1 MFRQELLPRLDEAGV
16 PASEVSEVAFYGAGC
31 TPQQSP
37 RVAMLLSTLFPSAE
51 TYAESDLLGAARAVL
66 GREQGIACILG
77 TGANSCVYDGDRIT
91 AHIPPLGY
99 VLGDEGSGAVLGRN
113 FLNGILKGWLPAT
126 LREEFLP
133 RADRPTT
140 ISSSASIA
148 NLWPTAIWPPSYL
161 SSISA

>member
-1 MFRQELLPRLDEAGV
+1 MILIADSGSTKTDWAVLGAPGGSSVRIATQGINPLLFTDDQIDGVFRQEVLPRLDEAGV

-51 TYAESDLLGAARAVL
+51 TFAESDLLGAARAVL

-99 VLGDEGSGAVLGRN
+99 VLGDEGSGAVLG
-113 FLNGILKGWLPAT
+113 
-126 LREEFLP
+126 
-133 RADRPTT
+133 
-140 ISSSASIA
+140 
-148 NLWPTAIWPPSYL
+148 L
-161 SSISA
+161 SLIHI

>member
-1 MFRQELLPRLDEAGV
+1 MFRQELLPRLAEAGV
-16 PASEVSEVAFYGAGC
+16 PVSEVSEVAFYGAGC

-37 RVAMLLSTLFPSAE
+37 RVATLLSTLFPSAE
-51 TYAESDLLGAARAVL
+51 ALAESDLGCCRAVL

-77 TGANSCVYDGDRIT
+77 TGANSCVYDGNRIT

-126 LREEFLP
+126 LRDEFFCRERTEL
-133 RADRPTT
+133 R
-140 ISSSASIA
+140 
-148 NLWPTAIWPPSYL
+148 
-161 SSISA
+161 